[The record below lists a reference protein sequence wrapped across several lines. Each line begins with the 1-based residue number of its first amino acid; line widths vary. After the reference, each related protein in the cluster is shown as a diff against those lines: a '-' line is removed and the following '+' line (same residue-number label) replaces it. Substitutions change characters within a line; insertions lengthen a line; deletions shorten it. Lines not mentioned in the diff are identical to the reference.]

1 MKLLDRQDVFK
12 QYKILASHI
21 HGIQQSFYD
30 EDEEESYT
38 SKFDTISLTVKDY
51 NTHNFCVRVA
61 SDQKALHP
69 LEISGKLKAL
79 FTEIDCEALIL
90 IPFIKLD
97 FFSSKNSTYADIAE
111 AYKNLATHIPTKTH
125 TEALEVSLTDLNEF
139 VHIIYTLATEDLN
152 FPEFTVWFDK
162 QQRFA
167 FFICRYGNLHIT
179 DYTDGT
185 LVTESLFLKHDFKLD
200 DYPQF
205 E

>member
-38 SKFDTISLTVKDY
+38 SKFDAISLTVKDY
-51 NTHNFCVRVA
+51 NTHNFCARVA

-97 FFSSKNSTYADIAE
+97 FFSSKILPTPILL
-111 AYKNLATHIPTKTH
+111 KLIRIWQHI
-125 TEALEVSLTDLNEF
+125 
-139 VHIIYTLATEDLN
+139 
-152 FPEFTVWFDK
+152 
-162 QQRFA
+162 
-167 FFICRYGNLHIT
+167 
-179 DYTDGT
+179 
-185 LVTESLFLKHDFKLD
+185 FLQKPILKLLKFLL
-200 DYPQF
+200 QI
-205 E
+205 